1 MSAELSQIFNLK
13 KGKAEDKEILATVVS
28 GVNVRGTNLYI
39 LAGAILIASIGLNMN
54 SPAIVIGAMLISPL
68 MGAILS
74 IAYSFVV
81 GDIKLLKKSYRSL
94 FIQVSISILVS
105 TVYFLLT
112 PLKGPNKE
120 IIAKTNPTI

>member
-74 IAYSFVV
+74 IA
-81 GDIKLLKKSYRSL
+81 
-94 FIQVSISILVS
+94 
-105 TVYFLLT
+105 
-112 PLKGPNKE
+112 
-120 IIAKTNPTI
+120 